1 MGKTSKKILVADVA
15 RAAKK
20 LQEEKD
26 GERVISDFST
36 PALREFA
43 LSFGDQYKEQQ
54 SRNASSKEDKRD
66 QGLWIA
72 VKEIRETSPEMDAA
86 AVWNNLD
93 GRRVGTRWALDL
105 EDDHVVQIDNESD
118 KTIKTKEI
126 KFITFKRH
134 YYYEVLKK

>member
-1 MGKTSKKILVADVA
+1 MGKTSKKIFVADVA

-26 GERVISDFST
+26 GDRVISDFST

-54 SRNASSKEDKRD
+54 SRAASSKEDKRN

-72 VKEIRETSPEMDAA
+72 VKKIRENSPGLKVA
-86 AVWNNLD
+86 AVWNYLD
-93 GRRVGTRWALDL
+93 GRRVGTRWALDI

-118 KTIKTKEI
+118 KTKKI
-126 KFITFKRH
+126 KFITFERH